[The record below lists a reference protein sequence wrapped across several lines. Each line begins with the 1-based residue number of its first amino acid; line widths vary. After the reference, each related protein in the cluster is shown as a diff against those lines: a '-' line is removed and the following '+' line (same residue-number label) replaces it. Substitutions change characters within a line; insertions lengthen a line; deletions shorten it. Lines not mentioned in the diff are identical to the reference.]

1 MVKTQTNELKVT
13 KSAAGKSSA
22 PAVPKEKKTS
32 TKKEAKKS
40 TVVAT
45 VQAPEVSAV
54 SAVSD
59 VEQEEMEIAQSVPVD
74 ANTSLINAL
83 VEKRTELNKKMVS
96 VHLLIT
102 AMKVDMKA
110 MDKIYD
116 KTTRE
121 LLKKNRRKAAKT
133 GTRQPI
139 GFTKPTLISTDLAAF
154 LGIDAKNEISR
165 VDVCKMLYAY
175 IKTHNLQDPSNG
187 RHIVPNDPLRTLLG
201 VKESDDLT
209 YFNLQSFLRIH
220 FVSTKNTLAAANAAS
235 AANVAAAAAAAVA
248 AAVV

>member
-54 SAVSD
+54 PD